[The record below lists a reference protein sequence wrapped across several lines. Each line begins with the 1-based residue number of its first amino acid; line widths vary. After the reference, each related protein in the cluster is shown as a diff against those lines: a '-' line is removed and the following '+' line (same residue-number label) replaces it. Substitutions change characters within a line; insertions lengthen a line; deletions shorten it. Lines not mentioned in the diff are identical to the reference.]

1 MFFDTY
7 DTPVFRPPSE
17 ARSFILR
24 VTRGC
29 AHNKCTYCNMY
40 RGVPFQIL
48 KDEEIS
54 RQIALAA
61 HYGKDRVRRVFLAD
75 GDALVLPTA
84 KLLKILQ
91 ALRDTFP
98 KLQRVSSYAA
108 PKDILRKSEEE
119 LRQLK
124 EAGLQL
130 LYYGMETGD
139 DITLKA
145 VNKGVNGE
153 EAVEAGRR
161 VTASGMKLSIMVILG
176 LAGKEGSK
184 RHALETAKAINII
197 QPTMWSA
204 LCLMLYRGS
213 ELLDQFERGEFNP
226 LSPAECMEELY
237 TIMENVDLPEDKHCL
252 FRSNH
257 ISNYIPLAGTLP
269 KDKQRLLREIKYSD
283 HELSKLKNWDVYNNT
298 EY

>member
-237 TIMENVDLPEDKHCL
+237 TIMENVNLPADKHCL

-269 KDKQRLLREIKYSD
+269 KDKQKLLAEIKYSAQ
-283 HELSKLKNWDVYNNT
+283 ELSKLKKWDVYNNT

>member
-108 PKDILRKSEEE
+108 PKDILRKRDEE

-237 TIMENVDLPEDKHCL
+237 TIMENVNLPEDKHCL

-269 KDKQRLLREIKYSD
+269 KDKQRLLREIKYSAQ
-283 HELSKLKNWDVYNNT
+283 ELSKLKNWDVYNNT

>member
-1 MFFDTY
+1 MFFDSY

-54 RQIALAA
+54 RQIAYAV
-61 HYGKDRVRRVFLAD
+61 HYGKDSVRRVFLAD
-75 GDALVLPTA
+75 GDALVLPTE

-91 ALRDTFP
+91 ALKDNFP
-98 KLQRVSSYAA
+98 RLQRVASYAA

-139 DITLKA
+139 DLTLKA
-145 VNKGVNGE
+145 VNKGVNAE
-153 EAVEAGRR
+153 EAIEAGRR
-161 VTASGMKLSIMVILG
+161 VTASGMKLSLMVILG
-176 LAGKEGSK
+176 LAGKEGSE
-184 RHALETAKAINII
+184 RHALATAKAINII
-197 QPTMWSA
+197 QPTMLSA

-213 ELLDQFERGEFNP
+213 ELLDQFENGEFNP
-226 LSPAECMEELY
+226 LSPQGLMQELHLMMQH
-237 TIMENVDLPEDKHCL
+237 IDLPQDKHCL

-257 ISNYIPLAGTLP
+257 VSNYVQLAGTLP
-269 KDKQRLLREIKYSD
+269 KDKERLLREIAYSA
-283 HELSKLKNWDVYNNT
+283 EQLGKLKSWDVYNNI

>member
-1 MFFDTY
+1 MFFDSY

-54 RQIALAA
+54 RQIAYAV
-61 HYGKDRVRRVFLAD
+61 HYGKDSVRRVFLAD
-75 GDALVLPTA
+75 GDALVLPTE

-91 ALRDTFP
+91 ALKDNFP
-98 KLQRVSSYAA
+98 RLQRVASYAA

-139 DITLKA
+139 DLTLKA
-145 VNKGVNGE
+145 VNKGVNAE
-153 EAVEAGRR
+153 EAIEAGRR
-161 VTASGMKLSIMVILG
+161 VTASGMKLSLMVILG
-176 LAGKEGSK
+176 LAGKEGSE
-184 RHALETAKAINII
+184 RHALATAKAINII
-197 QPTMWSA
+197 QPTMLSA

-213 ELLDQFERGEFNP
+213 ELLDQFENGEFNP
-226 LSPAECMEELY
+226 LPPQGLMQELHLMMQH
-237 TIMENVDLPEDKHCL
+237 IDLPQDKHCL

-257 ISNYIPLAGTLP
+257 VSNYVQLAGTLP
-269 KDKQRLLREIKYSD
+269 KDKERLLREIAYSA
-283 HELSKLKNWDVYNNT
+283 EQLGKLKSWDVYNNT

>member
-1 MFFDTY
+1 MFFDSY

-54 RQIALAA
+54 RQIAYAV
-61 HYGKDRVRRVFLAD
+61 HYGKDSVRRVFLAD
-75 GDALVLPTA
+75 GDALVLPTE

-91 ALRDTFP
+91 ALKDNFP
-98 KLQRVSSYAA
+98 RLQRVASYAA

-139 DITLKA
+139 DLTLKA
-145 VNKGVNGE
+145 VNKGVNAE
-153 EAVEAGRR
+153 EAIEAGRR
-161 VTASGMKLSIMVILG
+161 VTASGMKLSLMVILG
-176 LAGKEGSK
+176 LAGKEGSE
-184 RHALETAKAINII
+184 RHALATAKAINII
-197 QPTMWSA
+197 QPTMLSA

-213 ELLDQFERGEFNP
+213 ELLDQFENGEFNP
-226 LSPAECMEELY
+226 LSPQGLMQELHLMMQH
-237 TIMENVDLPEDKHCL
+237 IDLPQDKHCL

-257 ISNYIPLAGTLP
+257 VSNYVQLSGTLP
-269 KDKQRLLREIKYSD
+269 KDKERLLREIAYSA
-283 HELSKLKNWDVYNNT
+283 EQLGKLKSWDVYNNT

>member
-48 KDEEIS
+48 SDEEIS
-54 RQIALAA
+54 RQIALAV
-61 HYGKDRVRRVFLAD
+61 HYGKESVRRVFLAD
-75 GDALVLPTA
+75 GDALVLPTV

-91 ALRDTFP
+91 ALRENFP
-98 KLQRVSSYAA
+98 KLQRVASYAA

-145 VNKGVNGE
+145 VNKGVDAA
-153 EAVEAGRR
+153 EAIEAGRR
-161 VTASGMKLSIMVILG
+161 VTASGMKLSLMVILG
-176 LAGKEGSK
+176 LAGKEGSQ

-197 QPTMWSA
+197 QPTMLSA

-213 ELLDQFERGEFNP
+213 ELLDQFENGEFDP
-226 LSPAECMEELY
+226 LSPQGLMEELHLMMQH
-237 TIMENVDLPEDKHCL
+237 IDLPQDKHCL

-257 ISNYIPLAGTLP
+257 VSNYVQLAGTLP
-269 KDKQRLLREIKYSD
+269 KDKERLLREIAYSAQQ
-283 HELSKLKNWDVYNNT
+283 LGKLKSWDVYNNT

>member
-75 GDALVLPTA
+75 GDALVLSTA

-139 DITLKA
+139 DATLKA

-176 LAGKEGSK
+176 LAGKEGSH
-184 RHALETAKAINII
+184 RHAIETAKAINII
-197 QPTMWSA
+197 KPTMWSA

-226 LSPAECMEELY
+226 LSPAELMEELY
-237 TIMENVDLPEDKHCL
+237 TIMENVNLPEDRHCL

-269 KDKQRLLREIKYSD
+269 KDKQRLLAEIKYSAQ
-283 HELSKLKNWDVYNNT
+283 ELSKLKKWDVYNNT

>member
-48 KDEEIS
+48 SDEEIS
-54 RQIALAA
+54 RQIALAV
-61 HYGKDRVRRVFLAD
+61 HYGKESVHRVFLAD

-91 ALRDTFP
+91 ALRENFP
-98 KLQRVSSYAA
+98 KLQRVASYAA

-145 VNKGVNGE
+145 VNKGVNAA
-153 EAVEAGRR
+153 EAIEAGRR
-161 VTASGMKLSIMVILG
+161 VTASGMKLSLMVILG
-176 LAGKEGSK
+176 LAGKEGSQ

-197 QPTMWSA
+197 QPTMLSA

-213 ELLDQFERGEFNP
+213 ELLDQFENGEFNP
-226 LSPAECMEELY
+226 LSPQGLMEELHL
-237 TIMENVDLPEDKHCL
+237 IMQNIDLPQDKHCL

-257 ISNYIPLAGTLP
+257 VSNYVQLAGTLP
-269 KDKQRLLREIKYSD
+269 KDKDRLLREIAYSAQQ
-283 HELSKLKNWDVYNNT
+283 LGKLKSWDVYNNT

>member
-61 HYGKDRVRRVFLAD
+61 HFGKDRVRRVFLAD

-108 PKDILRKSEEE
+108 PKDILRKSEDE

-139 DITLKA
+139 DATLKA

-176 LAGKEGSK
+176 LAGKEGSY
-184 RHALETAKAINII
+184 RHAIETAKAINII

-213 ELLDQFERGEFNP
+213 ELLEQFERGEFNP
-226 LSPAECMEELY
+226 LSPAELMEELY
-237 TIMENVDLPEDKHCL
+237 IMMKNVDLPADKHCL

-269 KDKQRLLREIKYSD
+269 KDKQKLLAEIKYSAQ
-283 HELSKLKNWDVYNNT
+283 ELSKLKKWDVYNNT

>member
-48 KDEEIS
+48 SDEEIS
-54 RQIALAA
+54 RQIALAV
-61 HYGKDRVRRVFLAD
+61 HYGKESVRRVFLAD

-91 ALRDTFP
+91 ALRENFP
-98 KLQRVSSYAA
+98 KLQRVASYAA
-108 PKDILRKSEEE
+108 PKDILRKSEDE

-145 VNKGVNGE
+145 VNKGVNAA
-153 EAVEAGRR
+153 EAIEAGRR
-161 VTASGMKLSIMVILG
+161 VTASGMKLSLMVILG
-176 LAGKEGSK
+176 LAGKEGSR

-197 QPTMWSA
+197 QPTMLSA

-213 ELLDQFERGEFNP
+213 ELLDQFENGEFNP
-226 LSPAECMEELY
+226 LSPQGLMEELHLMMQN
-237 TIMENVDLPEDKHCL
+237 IDLPQDKHCL

-257 ISNYIPLAGTLP
+257 VSNYVQLAGTLP
-269 KDKQRLLREIKYSD
+269 KDKDRLLREIAYSAQQ
-283 HELSKLKNWDVYNNT
+283 LGKLKSWDVYNNT